1 MTENT
6 YEQNQAT
13 LQKLMARVDIADS
26 EELSKQAQVS
36 GLQIK
41 RLEYGLI
48 HKLTVENLL
57 KLANSLQLSPEGLL
71 TQFDS
76 QSSESLS
83 TLVEPDQTTQNWQQE
98 YQQLQTRLEQQAAS
112 LETQFQQQSIN
123 VIESWLIQW
132 PTAIAAIA
140 KNPDLPAERLI
151 PLVRPVKELVEQ
163 WGLTPI
169 SEVGTEIPYDPQQ
182 HELMSGDAEP
192 GTTVKVRY
200 VGYQQQDKLLYKAKV
215 SPVAE
220 A

>member
-26 EELSKQAQVS
+26 EELSKQAQIS

-57 KLANSLQLSPEGLL
+57 KLANSLQLSPEELL
-71 TQFDS
+71 AQFDS
-76 QSSESLS
+76 RSSESSS

-98 YQQLQTRLEQQAAS
+98 YQQLQARLEQQATS